1 MKKEVHEAIIK
12 TWEYYKRYSQQNPLD
27 EETSVKEATEI
38 AFSSPV
44 QKLQR
49 DLLFAVMDQIG
60 RERRNDN
67 V

>member
-12 TWEYYKRYSQQNPLD
+12 TWEYYKKYSQQNPL
-27 EETSVKEATEI
+27 EEEASRREATEI

-44 QKLQR
+44 QKLQQ

-60 RERRNDN
+60 RERGNDN
-67 V
+67 L